1 MRLII
6 DLIAGALVALSL
18 LTGHAA
24 HAQQPVTPGL
34 QQPAGSGGPVFHK
47 HVSSLGTSL
56 AVKDLPGT
64 VGGFNCTAIA
74 GGAAGYCVAY
84 DATAVPSTGAL
95 TGALVLDVCYFDTTA
110 RGCALAHIPNGV
122 LTTKGIV
129 ILMTSA
135 STPFTYTTGTDTGF
149 ISADYN

>member
-1 MRLII
+1 MRTF
-6 DLIAGALVALSL
+6 DLLARALVALSL
-18 LTGHAA
+18 LSAPVA
-24 HAQQPVTPGL
+24 LAQSPVTPYL
-34 QQPAGSGGPVFHK
+34 QQPNGSGGPVQHK

-64 VGGFNCTAIA
+64 VAGFNCTAIA

-95 TGALVLDVCYFDTTA
+95 TGALVLDACYFDTTA
-110 RGCALAHIPNGV
+110 RGCALAHLPNGV

-129 ILMTSA
+129 ILLTSA
-135 STPFTYTTGTDTGF
+135 TTPFTYMTGTDTGY

>member
-6 DLIAGALVALSL
+6 DIVVGALVALSL
-18 LTGHAA
+18 LLSHA
-24 HAQQPVTPGL
+24 HAQQPVTPYL
-34 QQPAGSGGPVFHK
+34 QQPNGSGGPVQHK

-56 AVKDLPGT
+56 IVKDLPGT
-64 VGGFNCTAIA
+64 IAGFNCTAIA

-84 DATAVPSTGAL
+84 DATAVPGTGAL
-95 TGALVLDVCYFDTTA
+95 TGALVLDTCYFDTSA
-110 RGCALAHIPNGV
+110 HGCSLAHIPNGI
-122 LTTKGIV
+122 LTSAGIV

>member
-1 MRLII
+1 MRRNL
-6 DLIAGALVALSL
+6 LVTFGVVWALLSSWPVL
-18 LTGHAA
+18 
-24 HAQQPVTPGL
+24 AQTPVTPDL
-34 QQPAGSGGPVFHK
+34 QQPNGSGGPVFHK

-64 VGGFNCTAIA
+64 VAGFNCTAIA

-95 TGALVLDVCYFDTTA
+95 TGTLVLDVCYFDTTA

-129 ILMTSA
+129 ILLTSA